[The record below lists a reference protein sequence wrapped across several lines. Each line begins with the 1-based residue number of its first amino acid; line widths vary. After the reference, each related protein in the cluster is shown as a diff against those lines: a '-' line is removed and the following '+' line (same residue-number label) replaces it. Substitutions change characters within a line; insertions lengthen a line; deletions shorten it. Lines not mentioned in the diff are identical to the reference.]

1 MITEKRF
8 LKKILSLFEN
18 REIGMIGL
26 VGSPVFPENG
36 VMWYGDRIEV
46 YIRKARKDM
55 EHIFWTSC
63 GSV

>member
-1 MITEKRF
+1 
-8 LKKILSLFEN
+8 
-18 REIGMIGL
+18 MIGL

-55 EHIFWTSC
+55 EHIFLDKLRLRVNTWKRWTDF
-63 GSV
+63 